1 MFVTNLRAIVFF
13 GRMFT
18 SHLEILFWVDEPGIS
33 LDADRP
39 DVLEVDGSVCHRLVD
54 CQIHTLEVFARRKDD
69 PADKPGW
76 LNSIKVLNCNS
87 TCIVHLS
94 PLANPSGRCNAN
106 ILPMPRHLWFQWHL
120 PLIFMISLSS
130 SLCSGLVVTPIVWCL
145 EKFCKLG
152 SGLHNSA
159 LF

>member
-54 CQIHTLEVFARRKDD
+54 RQIHTLEVFPRRKDD
-69 PADKPGW
+69 PADKPDG
-76 LNSIKVLNCNS
+76 LNSTLVPTCLSIKK
-87 TCIVHLS
+87 
-94 PLANPSGRCNAN
+94 AN
-106 ILPMPRHLWFQWHL
+106 ILPMPIDLWFQWHL
-120 PLIFMISLSS
+120 RLIYMISSNS
-130 SLCSGLVVTPIVWCL
+130 FLCSGLVVTGHTYCMVLENFLYQVRVWRYL
-145 EKFCKLG
+145 DG
-152 SGLHNSA
+152 PVYGT
-159 LF
+159 